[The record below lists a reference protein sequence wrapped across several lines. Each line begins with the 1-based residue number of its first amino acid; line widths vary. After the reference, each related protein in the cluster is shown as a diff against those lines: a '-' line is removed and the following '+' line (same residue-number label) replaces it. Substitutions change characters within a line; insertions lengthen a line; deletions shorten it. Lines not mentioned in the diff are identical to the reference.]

1 MSEQPNVPPVV
12 EPVPATPV
20 PAWEANPAT
29 PVPQDARQDAQ
40 VAELAAAV
48 PDAVLEAVEMAGQIT
63 VAIPVERALEVFHAC
78 AGRLGYDF
86 LVDCTAVDW
95 KDRPEGRFDVVWWL
109 HCHADERR
117 LRVKVRVGEGVE
129 VASATSVWKTANWME
144 REVWDMF
151 GIRFAG
157 HPNLERILT
166 WEGFSGH
173 PLRKDFPVE
182 GIDTG
187 AAIYPDTY
195 PPGGGPAKVGGAQ

>member
-1 MSEQPNVPPVV
+1 MAEQDTPTTQA
-12 EPVPATPV
+12 PAGPV
-20 PAWEANPAT
+20 PAWEAGPAT
-29 PVPQDARQDAQ
+29 PAPLDAGQHPL
-40 VAELAAAV
+40 VVELAAAA
-48 PDAVLEAVEMAGQIT
+48 PDVVVEAVDMAGQVT
-63 VAIPVERALEVFHAC
+63 VVVPFERLPELFRTCRA
-78 AGRLGYDF
+78 RLGYDY

-109 HCHADERR
+109 HRHADERR
-117 LRVKVRVGEGVE
+117 LRLKVRVGDGVE
-129 VASATSVWKTANWME
+129 LPSATSEWKTANWME

-182 GIDTG
+182 GVDTG

-195 PPGGGPAKVGGAQ
+195 PPGGGPAKGGAQ